1 MFFNF
6 KVCLT
11 TCLCSFKE
19 IKVGYYEILL
29 SVGFEILGL
38 GRPILYGSLQG

>member
-11 TCLCSFKE
+11 TCLCKSKE
-19 IKVGYYEILL
+19 LNMGSHEFSQNLEQLL
-29 SVGFEILGL
+29 QMVSHDLWA
-38 GRPILYGSLQG
+38 QN